1 MNYPYNLS
9 CQFFTSDICEAIH
22 VTGDNSTSNSDGGLY
37 LPTVKRASD
46 APNSP
51 VWKNSARNRF
61 IFNDLFI
68 FSDGSSRGWRIGPET
83 SLTDGTHCCKGKH
96 ILMIFTIATLY
107 SEYLCA

>member
-22 VTGDNSTSNSDGGLY
+22 VTGNTSKSEGGLF
-37 LPTVKRASD
+37 LPTDKRASD

-61 IFNDLFI
+61 IFTTEVGYLTG
-68 FSDGSSRGWRIGPET
+68 GSAGWRIGTEK
-83 SLTDGTHCCKGKH
+83 SLADGGYRCKGKH
-96 ILMIFTIATLY
+96 IFILFTIASTY
-107 SEYLCA
+107 I